1 MKKQNKNLRKNKKE
15 KKEKIPRLAIR
26 FNLKR
31 VLSKETRL
39 GSKVPEAL
47 DKKISEILKSAS
59 ERAKQNHRSTILPQ
73 DL

>member
-1 MKKQNKNLRKNKKE
+1 MKKQKKNLRKSNKDKT
-15 KKEKIPRLAIR
+15 PRLAIR

-31 VLSKETRL
+31 VLSKEIRL

-47 DKKISEILKSAS
+47 DKKISDMLKGAA
-59 ERAKQNHRSTILPQ
+59 ERARQNHRSTILPQ